1 MTLTDLLY
9 AGKGERVGKWWLAQ
23 CAHGVYMLTYTS
35 RDTYNKLLQ
44 PMSWSTS
51 DASYK
56 RINSYTLINLTIIHD
71 LGAIR

>member
-23 CAHGVYMLTYTS
+23 CAHGVDMLKYTS
-35 RDTYNKLLQ
+35 LHASRDAYNKLLQ
-44 PMSWSTS
+44 SVSWSTS

-56 RINSYTLINLTIIHD
+56 RINIHTLINLHYYS
-71 LGAIR
+71 